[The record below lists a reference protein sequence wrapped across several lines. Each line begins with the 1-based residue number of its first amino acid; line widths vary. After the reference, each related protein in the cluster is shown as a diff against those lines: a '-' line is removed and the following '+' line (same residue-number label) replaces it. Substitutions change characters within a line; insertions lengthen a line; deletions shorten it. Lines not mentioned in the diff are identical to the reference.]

1 MGQKASAVRFEP
13 FVTILGHASGPA
25 VITSLISL
33 VVGAVVLTFSADRVV
48 TSAARLSRRWGLSPI
63 LIGALV
69 IGLGTSIPE
78 LVVSLVATDTD
89 QALGNVVG
97 SNISNVTLVLGATA
111 LIATIATS
119 RRVLR
124 REGLLMFAAVV
135 LLALFL
141 SDDSLSRIEGAIL
154 LGAMIPAVVAVGL
167 WARRAP
173 AQQTVTEIEELA
185 PRVPQ
190 STPAVAAVGVAALAM
205 TILGAWVLVEGAT
218 GVAEELELSNAF
230 VGLVLLAVGTSL
242 PELATSL
249 AAARRGQTGLAVG
262 NVLGSNLFNSL
273 VVAGSV
279 GLARPGTLDSGFAS
293 VSILMVA
300 SAGIAGVLA
309 ATGHRVVR
317 WEGALLLGLF
327 VVLLAIVP

>member
-1 MGQKASAVRFEP
+1 MIVSF
-13 FVTILGHASGPA
+13 
-25 VITSLISL
+25 TSLA
-33 VVGAVVLTFSADRVV
+33 VGVVVLTLSADRVV

-69 IGLGTSIPE
+69 IGLGTSMPE
-78 LVVSLVATDTD
+78 LVVSLIAAEPD

-97 SNISNVTLVLGATA
+97 SNISNVTLVLGSAA
-111 LIATIATS
+111 LVAPIATS
-119 RRVLR
+119 RRLLR
-124 REGLLMFAAVV
+124 REGLLMFGAV
-135 LLALFL
+135 LLLAVFL
-141 SDDSLSRIEGAIL
+141 ANDALSRIEGAML
-154 LGAMIPAVVAVGL
+154 LVATVPAVWAL
-167 WARRAP
+167 AFWARSAP
-173 AQQTVTEIEELA
+173 PAEAVAEVSEFV
-185 PRVPQ
+185 PRSAR
-190 STPAVAAVGVAALAM
+190 STIAVAATGVVALAL
-205 TILGAWVLVEGAT
+205 TILGAWLLVKGAV
-218 GVAEELELSNAF
+218 GVAEEVGLSDAF

-249 AAARRGQTGLAVG
+249 AAARRGESGLAVG

-279 GLARPGTLDSGFAS
+279 GLARPGMLAEGFTA
-293 VSILMVA
+293 VSILMVV

-327 VVLLAIVP
+327 GVLLVLVP